1 VNTRRSRTQISSI
14 FAYRG
19 RRVTYK
25 TIPARYRGQVRTAGA
40 LLLTLLMTALLG
52 CSQSPSNS
60 GAFTPSTPP
69 GFSVP
74 PTSVTTAGSAVK
86 DLPSGVY
93 VDGRPGTPHY
103 FISLTTNSDGTLTGT
118 VSFLY
123 QDGHTFQ
130 VFAFTGTTQSGTVTL
145 DLGTTHGAVPG
156 TYGNQTLT
164 LTDCLTYLGLVQ
176 QVENC
181 TFKYQST
188 GVQ

>member
-1 VNTRRSRTQISSI
+1 MAT
-14 FAYRG
+14 G
-19 RRVTYK
+19 
-25 TIPARYRGQVRTAGA
+25 
-40 LLLTLLMTALLG
+40 
-52 CSQSPSNS
+52 
-60 GAFTPSTPP
+60 
-69 GFSVP
+69 
-74 PTSVTTAGSAVK
+74 GSAVQ

-93 VDGRPGTPHY
+93 VDDRPGTPHY
-103 FISLTTNSDGTLTGT
+103 FITLTTNSDSTLTGT

-145 DLGTTHGAVPG
+145 DLGATHGAVPG

-176 QVENC
+176 LVENC
-181 TFKYQST
+181 TFKYSPT

>member
-1 VNTRRSRTQISSI
+1 
-14 FAYRG
+14 
-19 RRVTYK
+19 
-25 TIPARYRGQVRTAGA
+25 
-40 LLLTLLMTALLG
+40 
-52 CSQSPSNS
+52 
-60 GAFTPSTPP
+60 
-69 GFSVP
+69 
-74 PTSVTTAGSAVK
+74 VTTAGSAVK

-93 VDGRPGTPHY
+93 VDGRPGTHHY
-103 FISLTTNSDGTLTGT
+103 FITLTTQSDGTLSGT

-145 DLGTTHGAVPG
+145 NLGTTQGAVSG

-176 QVENC
+176 LVENC
-181 TFKYQST
+181 TFKYSPT